1 MDLRRDTTIEAIL
14 DQLIATGATD
24 LGRLFGQLLELALQI
39 ERAIPESQPL

>member
-1 MDLRRDTTIEAIL
+1 L

-39 ERAIPESQPL
+39 ERAIPESQPS